1 MKSQDTKNT
10 MYTEV
15 IRMKEKKNV
24 VITFRTDEKTKKE
37 LDEMAK
43 AREWSISQVVEKIC
57 KEHFMKQG
65 ENENENDD

>member
-43 AREWSISQVVEKIC
+43 AREWSISQVV
-57 KEHFMKQG
+57 
-65 ENENENDD
+65 